1 MSTTSCCWGRWRSS
15 APSAAAN
22 RKKEEEMTSTNGTA
36 EGDIREVPE
45 TFKLTDWPQNCWYA
59 AAYDVELKRE
69 LLGRRIG
76 GHSLVM
82 YRREDGEP
90 VALENAC
97 WHRLMP
103 LSEGKIEGDNV
114 ACGYHGLVYNP
125 EGRCVFMPSQK
136 TINPAARVRR
146 YPVAEKHRFVWVW
159 TGDPAL
165 ADPDRIPDLHWN
177 DDPEWAGDGKLIH
190 LDCGYK
196 LIVDNLMDLTHE
208 TFVHGSSIGQRSI
221 PQGAFE
227 GTPRPSSATVTRW
240 MHDVN
245 PPPFWKMQLEW
256 KTGEPAGK
264 VDRWQII
271 HFQAPSTIAIDVG
284 VGPVGTGAPEGDRSA
299 GVNGYVLNT
308 MTPET
313 ERSCHYF
320 WAFVRNYNLDD
331 QRITTLIREGVS
343 GVFAEDEDVLAAQQR
358 GVDDHPEKQFYNLN
372 IDGGA
377 MWARRPIDKMISAE
391 REDQRHAASA
401 AEAAGPEGTS
411 MRALGWPPGERGGCG
426 WPLLGRPRSP
436 QRLAATGA
444 TRRSVR
450 YAMSQEMCA

>member
-1 MSTTSCCWGRWRSS
+1 
-15 APSAAAN
+15 
-22 RKKEEEMTSTNGTA
+22 MTSTNGSPN
-36 EGDIREVPE
+36 GDLRRNGEIQEVPE
-45 TFKLTDWPQNCWYA
+45 TFKLADWPKNCWYA

-69 LLGRRIG
+69 LVGRRIG
-76 GHSLVM
+76 GHSLVL
-82 YRREDGEP
+82 YRREDGAP

-114 ACGYHGLVYNP
+114 ACGYHGLVYNS

-136 TINPAARVRR
+136 TINPAARVRS

-165 ADPDRIPDLHWN
+165 ADPDKIPDLHWN
-177 DDPEWAGDGKLIH
+177 DDPDWAGDGKLIH

-208 TFVHGSSIGQRSI
+208 TFVHGASIGQRSI
-221 PQGAFE
+221 TEVPFE
-227 GTPRPSSATVTRW
+227 VTHGPDSATVTRW
-240 MHDVN
+240 MRDVD

-256 KTGEPAGK
+256 KLGGPAGK

-271 HFQAPSTIAIDVG
+271 HFEAPSTIAIDVG
-284 VGPVGTGAPEGDRSA
+284 VAPVGTGAPEGDRSA
-299 GVNGYVLNT
+299 GVNGFVLNT

-320 WAFVRNYNLDD
+320 WAFVRNYNLGD

-343 GVFAEDEDVLAAQQR
+343 GVFGEDEEVLAAQQE
-358 GVDDHPEKQFYNLN
+358 GVDDHPDKQFYNLN

-377 MWARRPIDKMISAE
+377 MWARRLIDKMLADEGDDERYQHSADEAKRDEGSKTQVEATEADAE
-391 REDQRHAASA
+391 R
-401 AEAAGPEGTS
+401 
-411 MRALGWPPGERGGCG
+411 LGV
-426 WPLLGRPRSP
+426 S
-436 QRLAATGA
+436 
-444 TRRSVR
+444 
-450 YAMSQEMCA
+450 